1 MSSQDTKKSF
11 FTDLWERRFFQFF
24 ATYVAASWGAIQFL
38 EWGVTRYAIPSAW
51 VDKLVIFLLVLLP
64 LVLCVIYYH
73 GRPGADKWMKFE
85 RIFYPINVVVA
96 LMMSMFLVDSTAK
109 SITEEVSVTDVEGQS
124 IVREIPKQEYNKRVV
139 IFPTEGVPEE
149 SAWVGVGISEL
160 LNKKLEQD
168 MRIMVSSATSIS
180 DSYEDYGYKQFEDIP
195 FATKMNISVD
205 NYSDFFVDS
214 KFVVDA
220 IDKVEVKVFETT
232 TGEEISQGVVVGSD
246 IYSLTESIS
255 EMIIKNI
262 KLSEV
267 EGKELYIDLPAINLI
282 TADTFALRKF
292 IKSRILISKDASKIN
307 EVNGLLKESVEID
320 PTCAE
325 CWAGVSMMQL
335 MSGKDQSNEMA
346 NALKFAENLPE
357 RQQLNIKFLNYLT
370 KDDTEKSIKLSMMW
384 RKLYP
389 YDTKPVQNL
398 IRIYSSLLR
407 IEDAKEVAKEAI
419 EDGHKGSIYLT
430 YANFLIQT
438 KDWESAEVYL
448 KKYKE
453 TYPKQFEATSL
464 LVDTYAGKGQ
474 MGRALDAVDELIIM
488 KPLEKSYLLKK
499 AELYSKQNKFDEAI
513 KILKDALRDSDTV
526 SDSLANYSNQ
536 IQVYNRSMR
545 FNEFGKCRRDMKSLF
560 MANYPPIQYLQ
571 TEYSTVAYYKL
582 INETDSITYH
592 IKDIASKVSPSRRPL
607 VKDLNDFMIKLFTK
621 NTDGIEES
629 YEKLKPMF
637 ASMGNNFILLLY
649 ESEIKFLL
657 GQYEE
662 ALPIFAECKKEAID
676 VSMVSITYHETHFKL
691 GKYKE
696 GLVVVNE
703 LLEQDPLN
711 PIVNLYK
718 ARFLNKLNNKKESK
732 EALNLV
738 LKVFKD
744 SDQRCIY
751 TKDAITLANELGM

>member
-109 SITEEVSVTDVEGQS
+109 SITEEVSVTDVEGQT